1 MYDAKKRH
9 KRYLKNAEQERELAR
24 ERYHTDSE
32 TINFKRREKYHENI
46 EKNRESLRNRQARRR
61 ARLKLYDSS
70 QNDTTNQ
77 KTTKKPCQ
85 DDTK

>member
-9 KRYLKNAEQERELAR
+9 ERYLKNAEREREQAR

-32 TINFKRREKYHENI
+32 TINFKRREEYNKNI
-46 EKNRESLRNRQARRR
+46 EKNREKLRIRQQKRR
-61 ARLKLYDSS
+61 AKLKLYEMS
-70 QNDTTNQ
+70 QNDTNSQ
-77 KTTKKPCQ
+77 KTDKKQGQ